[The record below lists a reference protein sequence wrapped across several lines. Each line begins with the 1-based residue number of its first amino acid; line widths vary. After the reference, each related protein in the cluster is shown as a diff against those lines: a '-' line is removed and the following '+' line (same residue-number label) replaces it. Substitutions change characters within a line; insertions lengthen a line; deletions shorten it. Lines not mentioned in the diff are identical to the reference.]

1 MDVRQLANQIIR
13 PTLAYVGDGLPGFA
27 SEAAVRLLLGTAAV
41 ESELHYLAQVPTGP
55 AQGIY
60 QIEPA
65 TAEDIHNSFLRYR
78 LPLRSRV
85 MELAAAHPVEAQ
97 QLASNLAYATA
108 IARLVYW
115 RSPLKLP
122 AADDIEGM
130 AGMWKQVFNTSL
142 GAGEP
147 AKFIEAYRRLIQPK
161 L

>member
-1 MDVRQLANQIIR
+1 MDVRQLANQVIR

-65 TAEDIHNSFLRYR
+65 TAEDVHANFLAFRPALQR
-78 LPLRSRV
+78 QVTSLMAP
-85 MELAAAHPVEAQ
+85 HPVAAQ

-122 AADDIEGM
+122 AEDDIEGM
-130 AGMWKQVFNTSL
+130 AALWKQVFNTPL
-142 GAGEP
+142 GAGTP
-147 AKFIEAYRRLIQPK
+147 AKFLSAYRRLIMPA